1 MLKLSYDKLPS
12 HLKQCFTYCALFAQ
26 DYEIEKQLLVQLWI
40 EQGYIQSSNRDE
52 QLEDMG
58 DRYFEESV
66 SRSLLKKVEEDD
78 SNDRLT
84 YKMHDL
90 IHNLA
95 QSIVGYEVLIP
106 RNATSHVSR
115 EVSHVSLLEKLN
127 PMIKDKMEKPK
138 RSVSLLEKLNIP
150 TIKTTME
157 KLKRSISW
165 LEEVNPAIKAI
176 MGKSIRTFLNPC
188 EYPIEAHTIKSVL
201 PSFMCLRVLCLN
213 DLNMEKLPKCL
224 GKLSHLRYLDLSYN
238 RFKIL
243 PNAITTLKNL
253 QTLKL
258 TCWDLKK
265 KRFKEV

>member
-1 MLKLSYDKLPS
+1 
-12 HLKQCFTYCALFAQ
+12 
-26 DYEIEKQLLVQLWI
+26 
-40 EQGYIQSSNRDE
+40 
-52 QLEDMG
+52 MG

-78 SNDRLT
+78 SNDRLI

-95 QSIVGYEVLIP
+95 QSIVGYEVLIQ

-150 TIKTTME
+150 AIKTTME

-176 MGKSIRTFLNPC
+176 MEKSIRTFLNPC
-188 EYPIEAHTIKSVL
+188 ECPIEANTIKSVL

-213 DLNMEKLPKCL
+213 DLNMEKVPKCL
-224 GKLSHLRYLDLSYN
+224 GKLSHLRYLDLFYN
-238 RFKIL
+238 RFKVL
-243 PNAITTLKNL
+243 PNAITKLKNL
-253 QTLKL
+253 
-258 TCWDLKK
+258 
-265 KRFKEV
+265 

>member
-1 MLKLSYDKLPS
+1 MLKLSYDKLPT
-12 HLKQCFTYCALFAQ
+12 HLKQCFTYCALFLQ

-40 EQGYIQSSNRDE
+40 TQGYIQSSNKDE

-66 SRSLLKKVEEDD
+66 SRLLLKKKFEEED

-150 TIKTTME
+150 AIKTVME
-157 KLKRSISW
+157 EKKNSKGPYQGLKRFAIGLS
-165 LEEVNPAIKAI
+165 PAIRTTIASTI
-176 MGKSIRTFLNPC
+176 HTQYGQVVEAAVRDERSMGLKSQATHSQGQKRSGSTWVQGGSS
-188 EYPIEAHTIKSVL
+188 KQ
-201 PSFMCLRVLCLN
+201 
-213 DLNMEKLPKCL
+213 L
-224 GKLSHLRYLDLSYN
+224 GFYRL
-238 RFKIL
+238 FI
-243 PNAITTLKNL
+243 
-253 QTLKL
+253 
-258 TCWDLKK
+258 
-265 KRFKEV
+265 